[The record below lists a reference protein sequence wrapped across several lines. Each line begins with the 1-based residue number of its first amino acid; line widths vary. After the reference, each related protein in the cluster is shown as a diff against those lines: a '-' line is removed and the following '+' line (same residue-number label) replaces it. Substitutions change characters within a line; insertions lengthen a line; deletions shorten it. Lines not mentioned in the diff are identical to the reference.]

1 MPCYREKLDMVQCTV
16 IAALT
21 ADLPA
26 GTTRTV
32 YMCDDGNDPEK
43 RAWAETLAGRGLV
56 YVSGREK
63 NPSERRGW
71 LPCRV
76 ARACCG
82 PDALQRCN
90 FARYC

>member
-1 MPCYREKLDMVQCTV
+1 MVQCTV

-26 GTTRTV
+26 GTSRTV

-63 NPSERRGW
+63 HPGGRLRAIRW
-71 LPCRV
+71 CIALPLMQRTSAAKAGLDCTRSL
-76 ARACCG
+76 
-82 PDALQRCN
+82 ALY
-90 FARYC
+90 ALH

>member
-26 GTTRTV
+26 GTARTV
-32 YMCDDGNDPEK
+32 YLCDDGNDPEK

-63 NPSERRGW
+63 QHGERLQAAR
-71 LPCRV
+71 CR
-76 ARACCG
+76 
-82 PDALQRCN
+82 
-90 FARYC
+90 